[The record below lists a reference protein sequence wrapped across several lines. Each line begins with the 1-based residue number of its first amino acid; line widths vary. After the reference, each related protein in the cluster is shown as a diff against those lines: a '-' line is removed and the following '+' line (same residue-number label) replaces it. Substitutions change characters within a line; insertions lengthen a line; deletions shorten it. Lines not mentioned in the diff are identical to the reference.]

1 MIPLRWLA
9 PECLT
14 DDDYS
19 IKSDIF
25 AFGVLMWEIF
35 TQAIKLPH
43 EEIPNDT
50 YVGLAQSGKLEWKLA
65 DATPEKLRKVL
76 VSTIFEIFSF
86 FLLSRILYPNYS
98 HWIRLTESNFIFKIL
113 ISDI

>member
-76 VSTIFEIFSF
+76 VSTNLNYFSF
-86 FLLSRILYPNYS
+86 FTILKNIVP
-98 HWIRLTESNFIFKIL
+98 RR
-113 ISDI
+113 